1 MKKTIIYSALAL
13 VLAFTNV
20 TMANNVG
27 TASKFELIG
36 ERGVTTP
43 LGIAI
48 SKGDVATVKKL
59 IEYGASVHEK
69 CNGMTPLM
77 IAARYNQSEIITLLL
92 KSGANVK
99 EKDERGLTALRHAEA
114 SNAKEAAVLLK
125 EAMDA

>member
-1 MKKTIIYSALAL
+1 MKKTIIYSGLAL

-20 TMANNVG
+20 TMANNVEA
-27 TASKFELIG
+27 ASKFELAR

-48 SKGDVATVKKL
+48 SKGDVTTVKKL
-59 IEYGASVHEK
+59 IEYGASVNEK

-92 KSGANVK
+92 ENGANLK
-99 EKDERGLTALRHAEA
+99 EKDEKGLTALRHAEA

-125 EAMDA
+125 KAMDA

>member
-1 MKKTIIYSALAL
+1 MKKTIIYSGLAL

-20 TMANNVG
+20 TMTNNVQS
-27 TASKFELIG
+27 ASQFELIG

-59 IEYGASVHEK
+59 IEYGASVDEK

-77 IAARYNQSEIITLLL
+77 IAARYNQVEIITLLL
-92 KSGANVK
+92 ENGAKVK
-99 EKDERGLTALRHAEA
+99 EKDDRGMTALKHAEA
-114 SNAKEAAVLLK
+114 SNAKDAAVLLK
-125 EAMDA
+125 KALEA

>member
-1 MKKTIIYSALAL
+1 MKKTIIYSGLAL

-20 TMANNVG
+20 TMANNVE
-27 TASKFELIG
+27 TASKFELFG

-92 KSGANVK
+92 TNGANLK
-99 EKDERGLTALRHAEA
+99 EKDERGLTALKHAEA
-114 SNAKEAAVLLK
+114 SNAKEAAALLK
-125 EAMDA
+125 QKMNA